1 MKGRIIILDSG
12 VEKKD
17 MAMAGCCSA
26 SVGKLIRK

>member
-17 MAMAGCCSA
+17 MAMAGCCAGNVVRLYS
-26 SVGKLIRK
+26 R